1 MARPKGKRENI
12 LASATDVFSNK
23 GFHMTNIMD
32 IANHAG
38 IGKGTVYEYFDSK
51 SDLFIEVLKFNTE
64 SFLNRIKSS
73 IDAVDGFLPKLNTFI
88 ETHRAIVGENFQ
100 LTGLFISNP
109 GAMKNVAENGQEVM
123 KILYDGR
130 ERSAMLVHSI
140 LDLGVSEHMIKSA
153 NLELISDL
161 FLEMLLKC
169 NLRVYFKSLSTEQA
183 QQEQQQLIDFLLNGI
198 GE

>member
-32 IANHAG
+32 IADHAG

-64 SFLNRIKSS
+64 RFLERIKSS

-88 ETHRAIVGENFQ
+88 ETHRVIVGENFQ
-100 LTGLFISNP
+100 VTGLFISNP
-109 GAMKNVAENGQEVM
+109 SAMKNVAENGQEVM
-123 KILYDGR
+123 RILCEGR
-130 ERSAMLVHSI
+130 DQSALIVHSI
-140 LDLGVSEHMIKSA
+140 LELGVSEQVIKA
-153 NLELISDL
+153 THLELISDL
-161 FLEMLLKC
+161 FLEMLHKC
-169 NLRVYFKSLSTEQA
+169 NLRVYFKSLSQEQA
-183 QQEQQQLIDFLLNGI
+183 QLEQQQLIDFLLNGI
-198 GE
+198 GA

>member
-88 ETHRAIVGENFQ
+88 ETQIGRASWWV
-100 LTGLFISNP
+100 
-109 GAMKNVAENGQEVM
+109 
-123 KILYDGR
+123 
-130 ERSAMLVHSI
+130 
-140 LDLGVSEHMIKSA
+140 
-153 NLELISDL
+153 
-161 FLEMLLKC
+161 
-169 NLRVYFKSLSTEQA
+169 RVY
-183 QQEQQQLIDFLLNGI
+183 I
-198 GE
+198 

>member
-169 NLRVYFKSLSTEQA
+169 NLRVYFKSL
-183 QQEQQQLIDFLLNGI
+183 
-198 GE
+198 

>member
-51 SDLFIEVLKFNTE
+51 SDLFVEVLKFNTE
-64 SFLNRIKSS
+64 SFHNRIKSS

-130 ERSAMLVHSI
+130 EQSAMLVHSI
-140 LDLGVSEHMIKSA
+140 LVLGVSEHRIKSA

-169 NLRVYFKSLSTEQA
+169 NLRVYFKSLSTGQA
-183 QQEQQQLIDFLLNGI
+183 QQEQLGLIDFLLNGI